1 MSGSFERRRL
11 RVYIAG
17 PITKGDRFENVTHA
31 IRTGKKMVK
40 DGLAPYIPHFDAY
53 MTLGGD
59 DISWNSY
66 LEWDLEWS
74 NLAEAVFR
82 LPGESTGADLEVR
95 HALEHDIPVFY
106 EGGEDVTLDGG
117 YRGLMAYATSRN
129 LTGVRV

>member
-1 MSGSFERRRL
+1 MSDPFERRRL

-31 IRTGKKMVK
+31 IRTGKQMVK

-74 NLAEAVFR
+74 NLAEAIYR
-82 LPGESTGADLEVR
+82 LDGESVGADLEVK
-95 HALEHDIPVFY
+95 HAEEHSIPVFY
-106 EGGEDVTLDGG
+106 ETGDLRDNG
-117 YRGLMAYATSRN
+117 YDDLLQYARSRN
-129 LTGVRV
+129 LTGKRV

>member
-1 MSGSFERRRL
+1 MSDSFERRRL
-11 RVYIAG
+11 RVYVAG
-17 PITKGDRFENVTHA
+17 PITKGDRFENVTRA
-31 IRTGKKMVK
+31 IRVGKQMVK

-74 NLAEAVFR
+74 TLAEAVYR
-82 LPGESTGADLEVR
+82 LDGESTGADLEVK
-95 HALEHDIPVFY
+95 HARAHDIPVFY
-106 EGGEDVTLDGG
+106 ETNEHHPERT
-117 YRGLMAYATSRN
+117 YEGLMAYATYKG